1 MRKQRTPMLG
11 RELCDARERRGLSI
25 RELSAESG
33 VSREAIS
40 AIERGDRYPSLQT
53 LEALAHAL
61 NISVIIGPDETV
73 VEAED

>member
-1 MRKQRTPMLG
+1 MLG
-11 RELCDARERRGLSI
+11 RELYNARERRGFSV

-53 LEALAHAL
+53 LEALVHVL
-61 NISVIIGPDETV
+61 NITVVIGPNETV
-73 VEAED
+73 VEAAE

>member
-1 MRKQRTPMLG
+1 MLG

-25 RELSAESG
+25 RELSAGSG

>member
-1 MRKQRTPMLG
+1 MLG

-40 AIERGDRYPSLQT
+40 AIERGARYPSLQT
-53 LEALAHAL
+53 LEALVYVL
-61 NISVIIGPDETV
+61 NISVVIGPGETV
-73 VEAED
+73 VEAAD

>member
-25 RELSAESG
+25 RELSAESA